1 MKHFLAVLILIG
13 CACMLFACNSK
24 TKTVF
29 TGEAY
34 TQNHG
39 TERLCETD
47 SAYFIAKPHESKSQ
61 DSATLYLYY
70 CDKAGLT
77 GFSPYCNRAECSHS
91 DTDCNAYLGICKAI
105 AAYDGQILYVTDNMS
120 GRTSPK
126 LMRMGIGGMSHEEIC
141 EITPPESEGVY
152 SCSYMNYYFHYNHL
166 IYSVSFSNVDEEEA
180 SYYALYALDIN
191 APENAPIEFLK
202 VNKGNPDYS
211 RLSVGGGTLLGGTRD
226 TIYVASYSLFECSL
240 DTGKYTAHKFP
251 SDAEINPHGEYI
263 NGKILYFKENSNKKT
278 DLYEYDPATEKEVK
292 LNTDKNAFPIGG
304 IIAEEYVYIVYP
316 KITYTGPD
324 GNVILSL
331 GDDMEC
337 GLYVYR
343 HNGELVKFVKE
354 QYPMRQSYLMNN
366 DLLCFENKG
375 EYALTEDIE
384 LRFPMYSF
392 DITDLDGEWRVI
404 GGSDRAD

>member
-1 MKHFLAVLILIG
+1 M
-13 CACMLFACNSK
+13 
-24 TKTVF
+24 
-29 TGEAY
+29 
-34 TQNHG
+34 
-39 TERLCETD
+39 
-47 SAYFIAKPHESKSQ
+47 
-61 DSATLYLYY
+61 
-70 CDKAGLT
+70 
-77 GFSPYCNRAECSHS
+77 
-91 DTDCNAYLGICKAI
+91 
-105 AAYDGQILYVTDNMS
+105 
-120 GRTSPK
+120 
-126 LMRMGIGGMSHEEIC
+126 
-141 EITPPESEGVY
+141 
-152 SCSYMNYYFHYNHL
+152 
-166 IYSVSFSNVDEEEA
+166 
-180 SYYALYALDIN
+180 
-191 APENAPIEFLK
+191 
-202 VNKGNPDYS
+202 
-211 RLSVGGGTLLGGTRD
+211 
-226 TIYVASYSLFECSL
+226 
-240 DTGKYTAHKFP
+240 
-251 SDAEINPHGEYI
+251 
-263 NGKILYFKENSNKKT
+263 
-278 DLYEYDPATEKEVK
+278 K